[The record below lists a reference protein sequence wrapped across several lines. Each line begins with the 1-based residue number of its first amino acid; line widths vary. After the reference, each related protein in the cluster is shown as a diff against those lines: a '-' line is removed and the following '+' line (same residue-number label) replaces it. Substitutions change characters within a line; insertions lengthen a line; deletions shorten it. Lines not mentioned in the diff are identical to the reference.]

1 MRQML
6 VPVECGASEKQA
18 EGWSMKRMKEDVHE
32 LKDGKCKKSGGRIEP
47 FHQNFYETARGRI
60 GNMAEDRRLGQGVR
74 GWV

>member
-1 MRQML
+1 
-6 VPVECGASEKQA
+6 
-18 EGWSMKRMKEDVHE
+18 MKRMKEDVHE